1 MYKLLIVDD
10 KDDIIQGIRRYGKW
24 EDYGVEIAGWARDG
38 VEALQV
44 AAAVDPDLVIT
55 DIKMPRLDGIRLTAL
70 LKESKPALKV
80 IILSGYDEFS
90 HAQQAVKLG
99 AEEYLLK
106 PVPIAELEAS
116 VQRVVAKLDRETAQR
131 AAEAELLE
139 KLALSLPLLRE
150 KFLQQLLT
158 GPSPDAELLVEKLRF
173 LQIDPELVNGF
184 GLIVM
189 EIDQFRGVRDPDSY
203 RLLEEF
209 KTLTESWTRRPETA
223 APVWIC
229 ADPKERLVLLVQ
241 LPPGMAPEDS
251 KKSLLRI
258 AETLR
263 ESLPVA
269 LNRTVSLGIGRYC
282 PALARLSQAYQ
293 EALEALTHKF
303 ALGPQQLIHIDDI
316 SPCGA
321 RLNFY
326 YPIAI
331 EKDLFS
337 AVKIGATDEAERHL
351 AAFFTDLERYGAIYP
366 RLVRKSL
373 QGLVFSLSRLLM
385 ELNLEQTLP
394 DPNDVLNTTTGFDTL
409 EELQQW
415 IRELIAQIFA
425 AQGMEKS
432 LKTHSKME
440 RAKEY
445 IETHLTEAISL
456 NSVADHMC
464 LSPTYFSALFKK
476 YCDSSFQDYL
486 IQRRIEKAKQL
497 LAQGELRV
505 YEVADR
511 VGYSDPRYFS
521 ELFRKHVGVNPAKYR
536 KA

>member
-1 MYKLLIVDD
+1 MYKLMIVDD

-24 EDYGVEIAGWARDG
+24 EDYGVEIAGWAHDG
-38 VEALQV
+38 AAALQV
-44 AAAVDPDLVIT
+44 AAAIDPDLVIT
-55 DIKMPRLDGIRLTAL
+55 DIKMPRMDGIRLMAL

-106 PVPIAELEAS
+106 PVRIAELEAS
-116 VQRVVAKLDRETAQR
+116 VQRVVAKLDREAAQR
-131 AAEAELLE
+131 VAEAELLE
-139 KLALSLPLLRE
+139 KLAQSLPLLRE
-150 KFLQQLLT
+150 KFFQQLLA
-158 GPSPDAELLVEKLRF
+158 GPYADAELLVAKLRF
-173 LQIDPELVNGF
+173 LQIDPELANGF
-184 GLIVM
+184 GTIVM
-189 EIDQFRGVRDPDSY
+189 EIDQFRGVQDPDSY
-203 RLLEEF
+203 RLLDEF
-209 KTLTESWTRRPETA
+209 KTLTESWTRRPESA
-223 APVWIC
+223 APIWVC

-251 KKSLLRI
+251 KKCLLQI

-263 ESLPVA
+263 EYLSTA
-269 LNRTVSLGIGRYC
+269 LNRTVSLGIGRYY
-282 PALARLSQAYQ
+282 PTLAQLSQAYQ

-316 SPCGA
+316 SPCGT

-331 EKDLFS
+331 EKDLLA
-337 AVKIGATDEAERHL
+337 AVKIGATDEAGRQL
-351 AAFFTDLERYGAIYP
+351 AAYFTHLDRYAAVYP
-366 RLVRKSL
+366 ELVRKSL
-373 QGLVFSLSRLLM
+373 QGLVFSISRILM
-385 ELNLEQTLP
+385 ELNLDPTLP
-394 DPNDVLNTTTGFDTL
+394 DPNDVLSVATGFDTL

-415 IRELIAQIFA
+415 IRELIGQIFA

-445 IETHLTEAISL
+445 IEAHLTEAISL

-476 YCDSSFQDYL
+476 YCDSSFMDYL
-486 IQRRIEKAKQL
+486 TQRRIEKAKQL
-497 LAQGELRV
+497 LAGGELRV